1 MSEPG
6 QPGKPRSAGF
16 GPAAAQ
22 EGHRVK
28 RIYLA
33 GGTAIAALALAALAL
48 AAPAGAFMSPL
59 SASQAAV
66 RHVSARPATAR
77 PEPQPMIPAK
87 LPAGA
92 AGASAI
98 GEAKTVGSANWAGY
112 AVSRGSA
119 RFNRI
124 SARFFVPYLNCAV
137 SSAGSART
145 YSSHWV
151 GIDGFTSKTV
161 EQDGIEADCVNSGA
175 QYFAWREVYPR
186 YEVRSSMKIYPGN
199 AITAS
204 VSYSRST
211 HKFRMAVRDHSD
223 GHHFTV
229 FDKCS
234 AGSCKRSSAEVIS
247 EAPTVG
253 GNQSSLA
260 DYGALSFAHI
270 SITSAA
276 GHHGGITSGHW
287 TRTRIVQVGY
297 DTNAVIARPTDLSGT
312 SFDIYWLGEN

>member
-1 MSEPG
+1 M
-6 QPGKPRSAGF
+6 
-16 GPAAAQ
+16 
-22 EGHRVK
+22 K
-28 RIYLA
+28 RIYRA
-33 GGTAIAALALAALAL
+33 GGTAIAALALAAS
-48 AAPAGAFMSPL
+48 AGAFISPF
-59 SASQAAV
+59 SAVQGTG
-66 RHVSARPATAR
+66 RHVSAVQGTARHVSAGPAPR

-98 GEAKTVGSANWAGY
+98 GDAKIVRSQNWAGY
-112 AVSRGSA
+112 AVSQGSG

-124 SARFFVPYLNCAV
+124 RARFFVPYLNCAV

-151 GIDGFTSKTV
+151 GLDGFTSHTV
-161 EQDGIEADCVNSGA
+161 EQDGIEADCVNSAA

-186 YEVRSSMKIYPGN
+186 YEVRSSMRIYPGN

-204 VSYSRST
+204 VTYSRST
-211 HKFRMAVRDHSD
+211 HEFRMAVTDHSD

-234 AGSCKRSSAEVIS
+234 AGSCVRSSAEVIS

-253 GNQSSLA
+253 GKMSSLA

-276 GHHGGITSGHW
+276 GHRGGIISSHW
-287 TRTRIVQVGY
+287 ARTKIVQVGY
-297 DTNAVIARPTDLSGT
+297 NSDAVIARPTALSGP
-312 SFDIYWLGEN
+312 SLDIYWLGEN